1 MAVISGVESTWRYVN
16 SDVLQESVLSLVL
29 FQIFI
34 SDLDEGIECTPSK
47 FADVTKLGEV
57 DDTLAVLHFIRPGQV
72 REMGTGK

>member
-1 MAVISGVESTWRYVN
+1 MTEQFA
-16 SDVLQESVLSLVL
+16 SL
-29 FQIFI
+29 
-34 SDLDEGIECTPSK
+34 LDEGIESVLSK